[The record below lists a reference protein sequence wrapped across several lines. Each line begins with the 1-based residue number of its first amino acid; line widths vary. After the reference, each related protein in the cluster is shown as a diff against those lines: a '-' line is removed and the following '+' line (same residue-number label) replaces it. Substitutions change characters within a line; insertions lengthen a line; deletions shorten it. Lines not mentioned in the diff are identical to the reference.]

1 MRKRTLKPIALLGA
15 CTALLLGCSS
25 KPPVPSWQ
33 LDAHSASERAVKAYL
48 RGELRVADVEWGK
61 AFQEVAATGQPSQM
75 ARMALLQC
83 AAQTAAL
90 ELTECPRY
98 ARYAEGAA
106 PAEQAYARYLQAQHT
121 AADVQHL
128 PAAQQKTA
136 TQLLAKDAV
145 ILPADGEP
153 LSRLTTAGVALRA
166 GAIQVQGVEQAVQT
180 ASEQG
185 WRRALMAW
193 LLVAQ
198 RMAQASGDA
207 DHAKDL
213 ALRLQV
219 LQENEP
225 TPVLKK

>member
-15 CTALLLGCSS
+15 CTALLLGCSRQ
-25 KPPVPSWQ
+25 PPVPSWQ
-33 LDAHSASERAVKAYL
+33 LEAHSASERAVKAYL
-48 RGELRVADVEWGK
+48 RGELRVAEVEWGN
-61 AFQEVAATGQPSQM
+61 AFKEVAATGQPSQM

-106 PAEQAYARYLQAQHT
+106 QAEQAYARYLQAQHT
-121 AADVQHL
+121 AADVPHL
-128 PAAQQKTA
+128 PAAQQKIA
-136 TQLLAKDAV
+136 MQVLGKEAV
-145 ILPADGEP
+145 ALPAEGEP
-153 LSRLTTAGVALRA
+153 LSRLTAAGVALRA
-166 GAIQVQGVEQAVQT
+166 GVIQRQGVEQAVQT

-198 RMAQASGDA
+198 RMAQASGDTDRA
-207 DHAKDL
+207 RDL

-219 LQENEP
+219 LRENEA
-225 TPVLKK
+225 TPALKK